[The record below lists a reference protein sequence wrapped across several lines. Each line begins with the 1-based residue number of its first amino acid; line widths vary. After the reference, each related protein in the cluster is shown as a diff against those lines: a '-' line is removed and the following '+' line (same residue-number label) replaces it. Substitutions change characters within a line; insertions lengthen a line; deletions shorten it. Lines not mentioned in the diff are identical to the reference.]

1 MLGLYYQLY
10 QSIRSLRWQTRWRP
24 RFLQHRAR
32 CSHVREMA
40 SRVIS
45 FVLGTVR
52 RVEERVALRRL
63 GRVEVRRHVLERVL
77 RYLAVE
83 LPRRQLG
90 RVGKES
96 PRPLD

>member
-1 MLGLYYQLY
+1 
-10 QSIRSLRWQTRWRP
+10 
-24 RFLQHRAR
+24 
-32 CSHVREMA
+32 MA